1 MKKTP
6 EDYVL
11 DIQEACKE
19 LGWSIAICDLELGV
33 QGLIIGQLEYVE
45 EITEQLVNGEE
56 YEIWDRPQNENN
68 ELH

>member
-19 LGWSIAICDLELGV
+19 LGWSIAICDIDQGV
-33 QGLIIGQLEYVE
+33 TGLIVGQLEYVQ
-45 EITEQLVNGEE
+45 EITEQLVNVED
-56 YEIWDRPQNENN
+56 YEIWDRPDE
-68 ELH
+68 EVGLH